1 MQTRFLSL
9 HLLIALSLGQLI
21 VGLVT
26 LQTIRN
32 LTEVTDECRE
42 RILESGSVSGNAGE
56 VVIDEMARVLGG
68 VGVGGGQAV
77 LRGDGDGDGEE
88 VENVSSVT
96 FFMEELC

>member
-1 MQTRFLSL
+1 MHTRFLSL

-32 LTEVTDECRE
+32 LTGVTDECRE
-42 RILESGSVSGNAGE
+42 RILESGGVSGNAGE

-77 LRGDGDGDGEE
+77 LRGDGDGEE
-88 VENVSSVT
+88 VEDVSSLT